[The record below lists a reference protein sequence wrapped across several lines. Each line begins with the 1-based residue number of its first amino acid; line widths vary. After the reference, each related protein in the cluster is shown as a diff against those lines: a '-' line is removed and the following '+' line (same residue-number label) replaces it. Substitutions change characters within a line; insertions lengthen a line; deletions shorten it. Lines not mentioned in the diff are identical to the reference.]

1 MNAVGMAKAD
11 VVLVGVSM
19 FFSRR
24 NLGGDSNASQ
34 ILSATLPHTQL
45 HVEPSTSRRLCS
57 LVGGYKLPES
67 APVSVREHRGAAS
80 FLYPRCQPCSAQH
93 AEPPFFFFR

>member
-19 FFSRR
+19 FIFGTPT

-45 HVEPSTSRRLCS
+45 HVEPST
-57 LVGGYKLPES
+57 
-67 APVSVREHRGAAS
+67 
-80 FLYPRCQPCSAQH
+80 
-93 AEPPFFFFR
+93 